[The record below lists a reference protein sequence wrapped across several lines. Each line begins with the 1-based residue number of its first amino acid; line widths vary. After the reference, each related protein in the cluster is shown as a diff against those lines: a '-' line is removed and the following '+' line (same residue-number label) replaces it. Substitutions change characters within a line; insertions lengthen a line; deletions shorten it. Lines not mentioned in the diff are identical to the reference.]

1 MREDGQKREKKKDV
15 YHTSDSSNE
24 GFLEEIKVGWALFF
38 ENPERRLRIC

>member
-1 MREDGQKREKKKDV
+1 MVRKQKKKKKI
-15 YHTSDSSNE
+15 YSILQTPE